1 MNLQDKI
8 NNVID
13 RILAL
18 DDDDR
23 IIAWSIYSKLAI
35 LERFGASKS
44 IVPNYPEL
52 YAENKMIEFL
62 EGNNFDGSS
71 RSVYDDN
78 AVAWDNADYETIH
91 EYDTIENWRHQEWID
106 NLNKKIGYMVKV
118 NLDDA

>member
-13 RILAL
+13 RILLL

-35 LERFGASKS
+35 LERFED
-44 IVPNYPEL
+44 VYEL

-71 RSVYDDN
+71 RSVYDDY

-91 EYDTIENWRHQEWID
+91 EYDTIENWKQQEWVD
-106 NLNKKIGYMVKV
+106 NLNKKIGF
-118 NLDDA
+118 NSA

>member
-13 RILAL
+13 RILLL

-35 LERFGASKS
+35 LERFED
-44 IVPNYPEL
+44 VYEL
-52 YAENKMIEFL
+52 YAENKMIDFL

-91 EYDTIENWRHQEWID
+91 EYDTIENWKQQEWID
-106 NLNKKIGYMVKV
+106 NLNKKIGF
-118 NLDDA
+118 NNA